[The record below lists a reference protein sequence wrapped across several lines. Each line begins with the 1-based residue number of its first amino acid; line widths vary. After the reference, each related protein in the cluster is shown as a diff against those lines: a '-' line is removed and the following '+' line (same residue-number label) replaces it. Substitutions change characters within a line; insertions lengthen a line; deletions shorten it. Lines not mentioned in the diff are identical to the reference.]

1 MKKQVLLRRGIQLL
15 VLLMLS
21 NTAFS
26 QELSENDDPGLHKS
40 RFAFKQGFDT
50 LYKRNDNPEKSE
62 DQAAKTYD
70 LFLSIPL
77 YQNEKFSTSV
87 FAKTQEVHLNS
98 LPANSIVSGND
109 FYDQQFGFKFSY
121 LEDADNTW
129 HLNSSYG
136 SASDKPF
143 ESSDVSALSVTLIRK
158 HTVDP
163 TSSWTLFFNYSN
175 NRSFLNHV
183 PLPGF
188 AYAFTNDNRTQGW
201 VLGFPFSLWWARPAE
216 KVSTTVFFLL
226 PATVKFTLGY
236 MLKPPYQANLKLQLG
251 QEMYNL
257 VNRREKDIRFFYE
270 TKKLSVGLKTLL
282 GPQTFFEV
290 DLGKIFSRSI
300 YDGRSPLNLT
310 SDRVLLED
318 EWQLMVSAQ
327 AAF

>member
-1 MKKQVLLRRGIQLL
+1 MKKQAPLQCGLLLFL
-15 VLLMLS
+15 LLMLS
-21 NTAFS
+21 NAAFS
-26 QELSENDDPGLHKS
+26 QEMSENDDPGLHKT
-40 RFAFKQGFDT
+40 RFAFKHGFDT
-50 LYKRNDNPEKSE
+50 FYKRNDNPEKSE
-62 DQAAKTYD
+62 DQSAKTYD
-70 LFLSIPL
+70 LFLSVPV
-77 YQNEKFSTSV
+77 YQNDKLSTSV
-87 FAKTQEVHLNS
+87 FAKTQELHIAS
-98 LPANSIVSGND
+98 LPTNTIVAGND
-109 FYDQQFGFKFSY
+109 FYDQQYGFKISY

-143 ESSDVSALSVTLIRK
+143 QNTDVSALSVTLIRK
-158 HTVDP
+158 HTIDP
-163 TSSWTLFFNYSN
+163 TSSWTLFLNYSN

-216 KVSTTVFFLL
+216 KVSTTLFVLL
-226 PATVKFTLGY
+226 PATAKFTLGY
-236 MLKPPYQANLKLQLG
+236 TVKPPYQINFKLQLG

-257 VNRREKDIRFFYE
+257 VDRREKDIRFYYE
-270 TKKLSVGLKTLL
+270 TKKIAVGLKTILA
-282 GPQTFFEV
+282 PQTFFEI

-310 SDRVLLED
+310 SDRVHLED
-318 EWQLMVSAQ
+318 EWQLMAAVQ